1 MTYPGDFTLPEQL
14 LEQITAQGTE
24 FFPEMIRV
32 LVNAAMK
39 AERQQHLG
47 AAPYQ
52 RSSERR
58 GHANG
63 FKPKTLATRM
73 GKITFDIPQVRD
85 GDFYPHALE
94 KGLR

>member
-1 MTYPGDFTLPEQL
+1 MTYQDDFTLSEQL

-24 FFPEMIRV
+24 FLPELIRV

-52 RSSERR
+52 RS
-58 GHANG
+58 
-63 FKPKTLATRM
+63 
-73 GKITFDIPQVRD
+73 
-85 GDFYPHALE
+85 
-94 KGLR
+94 